1 MLLLFGIEEKRGWLP
16 FTGMSGGGGGF
27 GVDDEEEDE
36 VNEEWTKL
44 ELGTGKP
51 GLGEAPKSFKK
62 RSIIKLVFKK
72 KECISS
78 RQPLKYKNGTQNKN
92 RFLVYFYPGKNRNWR
107 CNCYLC
113 YFWSADYCRVPR
125 RLEVIGCW
133 NRLSDSSPHS
143 RMNRGAAFIK
153 INRS

>member
-51 GLGEAPKSFKK
+51 A
-62 RSIIKLVFKK
+62 
-72 KECISS
+72 
-78 RQPLKYKNGTQNKN
+78 
-92 RFLVYFYPGKNRNWR
+92 
-107 CNCYLC
+107 
-113 YFWSADYCRVPR
+113 
-125 RLEVIGCW
+125 
-133 NRLSDSSPHS
+133 
-143 RMNRGAAFIK
+143 
-153 INRS
+153 

>member
-51 GLGEAPKSFKK
+51 GLGEAPV
-62 RSIIKLVFKK
+62 LLL
-72 KECISS
+72 ECGLL
-78 RQPLKYKNGTQNKN
+78 PGTAPV
-92 RFLVYFYPGKNRNWR
+92 RGDWL
-107 CNCYLC
+107 
-113 YFWSADYCRVPR
+113 
-125 RLEVIGCW
+125 LE
-133 NRLSDSSPHS
+133 
-143 RMNRGAAFIK
+143 
-153 INRS
+153 